1 MGLFSPLPPAPASAI
16 DSRQAAWRLFITL
29 LLMTFGSSGM
39 YVSSVVMPQVQ
50 ADFGISRAAASMP
63 YTLMMLGFGVAVI
76 GALLW
81 IGRWLG

>member
-1 MGLFSPLPPAPASAI
+1 MADSGTSRYTEAIPSFWASSRFAMGLFSPLPPAPASAI

-50 ADFGISRAAASMP
+50 ADFSIIN
-63 YTLMMLGFGVAVI
+63 V
-76 GALLW
+76 
-81 IGRWLG
+81 